1 MNQPNDC
8 PRFVSEVEHE
18 RAVGELSRRVEA
30 LVAGEAHWK
39 AAARSESGRVAYQ
52 RKMLETCNATIAEQT
67 KDVKDSSDA
76 TIEFGVAAIELKRDL
91 EDRDQRIK
99 ELIAQVQTLRASA
112 IVTTAAYDDWK
123 MEAAAKLAQSKS
135 WGDTLRAELAI
146 AVNTRDHLTNELWRA
161 KKERDGFEKAWNLAC
176 RERAEFE
183 RERND
188 ARDGRYALSVSCD
201 KARATNSTVLED
213 RARLQAELDQATKQR
228 REFEAAWDQA
238 RVERDTFEKEYTGAI
253 DQNTHLR
260 KLFVTMHELLKQGGA
275 A

>member
-8 PRFVSEVEHE
+8 PRFVSEVEH
-18 RAVGELSRRVEA
+18 VRV
-30 LVAGEAHWK
+30 V
-39 AAARSESGRVAYQ
+39 
-52 RKMLETCNATIAEQT
+52 C
-67 KDVKDSSDA
+67 D
-76 TIEFGVAAIELKRDL
+76 
-91 EDRDQRIK
+91 
-99 ELIAQVQTLRASA
+99 LIAQVQTLRASA
-112 IVTTAAYDDWK
+112 LVTTAAYEDWK
-123 MEAAAKLAQSKS
+123 KEAAAKLAAAVYQRDEFGVKARELQH
-135 WGDTLRAELAI
+135 DVEALRAELAI